1 MKKFL
6 PGSTPL
12 IASGLIAGAVLIMGV
27 LEPQEARWVSI
38 TPLDWMPRV
47 TWLGLFPTAE
57 SVAAQLVF
65 VIPLMAAVFLWPRK
79 RRVYAAMEAENA
91 RTR

>member
-6 PGSTPL
+6 PGATPL

-91 RTR
+91 

>member
-6 PGSTPL
+6 PGATPL
-12 IASGLIAGAVLIMGV
+12 IASGLIAVTLAGTGV
-27 LEPQEARWVSI
+27 LELQEARWVSI

-57 SVAAQLVF
+57 SVAARLVL
-65 VIPLMAAVFLWPRK
+65 VIPLMAAVLLWPRK